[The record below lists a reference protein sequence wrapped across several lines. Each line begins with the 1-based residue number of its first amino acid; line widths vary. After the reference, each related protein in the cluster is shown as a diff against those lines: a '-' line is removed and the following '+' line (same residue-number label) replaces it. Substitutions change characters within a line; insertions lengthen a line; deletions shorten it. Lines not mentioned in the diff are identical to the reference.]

1 MINILKLRE
10 MQKKNDENKLDKNE
24 TAETSGKS
32 LPSEPIDGFTE
43 FEIVPDEIP
52 AEKAAENVIEKTE
65 EVIEPEEKTTDV
77 PAEKNESI
85 SEKDKAEKLRELLLQ
100 QVLNDPSLVFSADDN
115 IPDEKELENPELY
128 DLSNEILPDK
138 PDILREELLKQVM
151 EDTSLN
157 LNEGEEIPDE
167 KELEKP
173 ELYNLP
179 ADIAEAPEKPVIV
192 PQAPQKPMIVIKKP
206 MFKIEPKSEEPAPE
220 AKTEKVA
227 GPEKEISE
235 PTKPILEEK
244 KEKPAIA
251 KPEAKEI
258 PVPVKPVQ
266 AEQSKLEAK
275 KELVNKI
282 VSGQKDET
290 FVDLIQIVEFKLANE
305 SYGTEILK
313 IQEIIRKPDITRV
326 PNAPVFI
333 EGVINLRGSVIPVIN
348 IRRKINLPENTDTE
362 NTRIIVYE
370 LEDTRVG
377 FMVDEVK
384 EVLRIPKDRLTP
396 PPDFST
402 GISTEYITSIAKME
416 EYLII
421 LVDMD
426 RLLLE
431 GMKF

>member
-115 IPDEKELENPELY
+115 TPDEKELENPELY

-173 ELYNLP
+173 ELCNLP

-192 PQAPQKPMIVIKKP
+192 PQAP
-206 MFKIEPKSEEPAPE
+206 
-220 AKTEKVA
+220 
-227 GPEKEISE
+227 
-235 PTKPILEEK
+235 
-244 KEKPAIA
+244 
-251 KPEAKEI
+251 
-258 PVPVKPVQ
+258 
-266 AEQSKLEAK
+266 
-275 KELVNKI
+275 
-282 VSGQKDET
+282 
-290 FVDLIQIVEFKLANE
+290 
-305 SYGTEILK
+305 
-313 IQEIIRKPDITRV
+313 
-326 PNAPVFI
+326 
-333 EGVINLRGSVIPVIN
+333 
-348 IRRKINLPENTDTE
+348 
-362 NTRIIVYE
+362 
-370 LEDTRVG
+370 
-377 FMVDEVK
+377 
-384 EVLRIPKDRLTP
+384 
-396 PPDFST
+396 
-402 GISTEYITSIAKME
+402 
-416 EYLII
+416 
-421 LVDMD
+421 
-426 RLLLE
+426 
-431 GMKF
+431 